1 MSELVQGSEE
11 VPAGASPVQKA
22 EHRSIP
28 SLDGFRSIAV
38 LFVLIAH
45 AGLDHIFPGGFGVT
59 LFFFLSG
66 YLITTLMRIEHQK
79 TATVNIPNFYMRRL
93 LRIVPPMFITVTF
106 AILLVVFKVIPS
118 NTDWLAAAS
127 HYLFFTNYYGLMSSN
142 EAITGCG
149 PLWSL
154 AVEEHFYLL
163 FPLVFSYFLVKREAR
178 HQAYWLFAFC
188 AMVLVHRTLIASTG
202 NYGWT
207 YLATDCRLDSIAYGC
222 ILALWKN
229 PVLDADVRKNPGSMA
244 WFYVGVAALL
254 FCFAYRNPFFRESFR
269 YTIQGL
275 ALMPIF
281 ILSIVHFDKYPF
293 KLLNNAFMKWT
304 AAFSYT
310 IYLVH
315 FIVFYLVEATITK
328 ELFPRAMISFA
339 IILVY
344 AYLMY
349 LWVEKPAGRM
359 RKRYA

>member
-1 MSELVQGSEE
+1 MSELVQNNEG
-11 VPAGASPVQKA
+11 VPASAPPVEKA

-38 LFVLIAH
+38 LFVFIAH
-45 AGLDHIFPGGFGVT
+45 AGLDNIFPGGFGVT

-66 YLITTLMRIEHQK
+66 YLITTLMRVEHQK
-79 TATVNIPNFYMRRL
+79 TGTVNIKNFYMRRL
-93 LRIVPPMFITVTF
+93 LRIVPPMYITTTI
-106 AILLVVFKVIPS
+106 AIILVVFNVVES
-118 NTDWLAAAS
+118 NTEWLAAAS
-127 HYLFFTNYYGLMSSN
+127 HYLFFTNYYGLISYK

-163 FPLVFSYFLVKREAR
+163 FPLVFSYFLVRRNAT
-178 HQAYWLFAFC
+178 HQAYWLFGFC
-188 AMVLVHRTLIASTG
+188 AIVLVHRSIIASTG

-229 PVLDADVRKNPGSMA
+229 PVMDEDVRKNPPSML
-244 WFYVGVAALL
+244 WFYAGIAALL
-254 FCFAYRNPFFRESFR
+254 FCFVYRDPFFRESFR

-275 ALMPIF
+275 ALMPVF
-281 ILSIVHFDKYPF
+281 ILSILRYDQWPF
-293 KLLNNAFMKWT
+293 KLLNNKFMKWT

-315 FIVFYLVEATITK
+315 FIVFYLVEETITRD
-328 ELFPRAMISFA
+328 LVQRGIISGV

-349 LWVEKPAGRM
+349 LFVEKPTGRM

>member
-1 MSELVQGSEE
+1 MSELVQGPEE
-11 VPAGASPVQKA
+11 VPASASPVQKA

-38 LFVLIAH
+38 LFVFIAH
-45 AGLDHIFPGGFGVT
+45 AGLDFIFPGGFGVT

-66 YLITTLMRIEHQK
+66 FLITTLMRIEHQK
-79 TATVNIPNFYMRRL
+79 TNTVNIKHFYMRRL
-93 LRIVPPMFITVTF
+93 LRIVPPMFITVTI
-106 AILLVVFKVIPS
+106 AILLVVYKVIPS

-163 FPLVFSYFLVKREAR
+163 FPLVFSYFLVKRNAR

-188 AMVLVHRTLIASTG
+188 AAVFVHRTIVATTG

-229 PVLDADVRKNPGSMA
+229 PVLDEDVRKKPGSIA
-244 WFYVGVAALL
+244 WFYVGVGALL
-254 FCFAYRNPFFRESFR
+254 FCFAFRNPFFRESFR

-275 ALMPIF
+275 ALIPIF
-281 ILSIVHFDKYPF
+281 TWAILRYDQWPF
-293 KLLNNAFMKWT
+293 KLLNNKFMKWT

-315 FIVFYLVEATITK
+315 FIVFYLVEELITK
-328 ELFPRAMISFA
+328 DLWARGFISGIF
-339 IILVY
+339 ILIY

-349 LWVEKPAGRM
+349 ILIEKPTGRM